1 MPWISETDSIVGVCM
16 NIKECCLYMFWVKDL
31 STSATSH
38 GTGRFCRLSIGTFF
52 IITTFTGIF
61 CNPLAILFGLP
72 LVALLDYPG
81 CRVLAYGRQCR
92 RRKFT
97 GCGRLHCR
105 CRKFTGCGRLHC
117 RCRKFTGCG
126 RLHCRRRRRP
136 SLGIAGATSHGTGRF
151 CRLSVAIFFVTA
163 VKGVFCNPLAIV
175 LGPFLV

>member
-1 MPWISETDSIVGVCM
+1 MPWISETDSIIGVCM
-16 NIKECCLYMFWVKDL
+16 NIRYCCLYVFWVKDL

-105 CRKFTGCGRLHC
+105 
-117 RCRKFTGCG
+117 
-126 RLHCRRRRRP
+126 RRRRP
-136 SLGIAGATSHGTGRF
+136 SLGIAGATSNGTGRF